1 LNPGLARLHFG
12 AFWGFLNKIESSE
25 TALLKQRTMS
35 WSIFSHKTF
44 VDGAW
49 WEEDTSF
56 PASAEDEV

>member
-1 LNPGLARLHFG
+1 LNPGLARLHFV
-12 AFWGFLNKIESSE
+12 AFYIVNKMESSE

-35 WSIFSHKTF
+35 WSIFRHKTF

-56 PASAEDEV
+56 PASAEDEM